1 MTHAES
7 QRLFDAPGP
16 RALRHAPPARR
27 ADVGRVST
35 PSLPAGSA
43 PAEPRDVAA
52 LRRLRTSN
60 PDLAPAVDFQLAW
73 LQTERRVD
81 SRVPLPRTVGA
92 DAVCAA
98 RLAAGRR
105 VLEFDDMVL
114 DWSDLRRLCGQ
125 AADLLR
131 RADFLEPDVEAR
143 ALACL
148 RDAHALPD
156 RAAAL
161 VRSRRRRPMP
171 ERRRSGRSACARTSP
186 ARRRRCCR
194 AWPPPTWQRAT
205 CLVCG
210 GDAEFAAW
218 NGADRRLVCAR
229 CAAQWS
235 FDPARCPHCLDADES
250 ARQSF
255 SDPSRTYRVEACTRC
270 RRYVK
275 GLDEER
281 AGRGVLIAYDPI
293 ATIPL
298 DAAAAQL
305 GFE

>member
-1 MTHAES
+1 
-7 QRLFDAPGP
+7 
-16 RALRHAPPARR
+16 
-27 ADVGRVST
+27 VST
-35 PSLPAGSA
+35 PSPPAGSA

-52 LRRLRTSN
+52 LRRLRTSA

-73 LQTERRVD
+73 LQAERRVD
-81 SRVPLPRTVGA
+81 TRVQLPRTVGA
-92 DAVCAA
+92 DAACAA

-105 VLEFDDMVL
+105 VLEFDDLVI

-131 RADFLEPDVEAR
+131 RADFLEPEVEAR

-148 RDAHALPD
+148 RDAQALPAELRRWFD
-156 RAAAL
+156 REASADHGAAQVWAFGLRPYLTRAAAAL
-161 VRSRRRRPMP
+161 LPRLAV
-171 ERRRSGRSACARTSP
+171 AD
-186 ARRRRCCR
+186 
-194 AWPPPTWQRAT
+194 WQRPT

-210 GDAEFAAW
+210 GDPEFAAW
-218 NGADRRLVCAR
+218 SGADRRLVCAR
-229 CAAQWS
+229 CAAQWP
-235 FDPARCPHCLDADES
+235 FDPARCPHCLDADQS

-255 SDPSRTYRVEACTRC
+255 SDPSRIYRVEACTRC

-275 GLDEER
+275 GLDEDR
-281 AGRGVLIAYDPI
+281 AGRGVLVAYDPI

>member
-1 MTHAES
+1 MMPS
-7 QRLFDAPGP
+7 
-16 RALRHAPPARR
+16 PP
-27 ADVGRVST
+27 
-35 PSLPAGSA
+35 PGSA

-60 PDLAPAVDFQLAW
+60 PDLAPAIDFQLAW
-73 LQTERRVD
+73 LQTERRID

-92 DAVCAA
+92 DALCAT
-98 RLAAGRR
+98 RLAAGAR

-114 DWSDLRRLCGQ
+114 DWSDVRRLCGQ

-148 RDAHALPD
+148 RDARALPIELHRWFD
-156 RAAAL
+156 RDPSADAGAAQVWTIGLRPYLTRAAAAL
-161 VRSRRRRPMP
+161 LPRLAAG
-171 ERRRSGRSACARTSP
+171 E
-186 ARRRRCCR
+186 
-194 AWPPPTWQRAT
+194 WQRAT

-218 NGADRRLVCAR
+218 SGGDRRLVCGR
-229 CAAQWS
+229 CAAQWP
-235 FDPARCPHCLDADES
+235 FDPARCPYCLDANEAS
-250 ARQSF
+250 RQSF
-255 SDPSRTYRVEACTRC
+255 SDPSRTYRVEACTQC

-281 AGRGVLIAYDPI
+281 AGRTVLVAYDPI
-293 ATIPL
+293 ATIPF

>member
-1 MTHAES
+1 
-7 QRLFDAPGP
+7 
-16 RALRHAPPARR
+16 
-27 ADVGRVST
+27 VNV
-35 PSLPAGSA
+35 PSPPAGSA
-43 PAEPRDVAA
+43 PAEPRDIAA
-52 LRRLRTSN
+52 LRRLRTAA

-81 SRVPLPRTVGA
+81 ARVALPRTLGN
-92 DAVCAA
+92 DALCGA
-98 RLAAGRR
+98 RLASGRR
-105 VLEFDDMVL
+105 VLEFDDLVL

-131 RADFLEPDVEAR
+131 RADFLEPDVEAQ

-148 RDAHALPD
+148 RDAQALPVELRRWFD
-156 RAAAL
+156 RDPTVDPAAAQVWTFGLRPYLMRAAAAL
-161 VRSRRRRPMP
+161 LPRLATA
-171 ERRRSGRSACARTSP
+171 E
-186 ARRRRCCR
+186 
-194 AWPPPTWQRAT
+194 WQGAS
-205 CLVCG
+205 CLICG

-218 NGADRRLVCAR
+218 SGADRRLVCGR

-235 FDPARCPHCLDADES
+235 FDPARCPHCLDADGTS
-250 ARQSF
+250 RQSF
-255 SDPSRTYRVEACTRC
+255 SDPSRSYRVEACTHC

-275 GLDEER
+275 GIDEDR

-298 DAAAAQL
+298 DAAASQL

>member
-1 MTHAES
+1 VGGPPP
-7 QRLFDAPGP
+7 RVNAPSP
-16 RALRHAPPARR
+16 
-27 ADVGRVST
+27 
-35 PSLPAGSA
+35 PAGSA

-52 LRRLRTSN
+52 LRRLRTSA
-60 PDLAPAVDFQLAW
+60 PDLAPAIDFQLAW

-81 SRVPLPRTVGA
+81 SRVALPRTVGN
-92 DAVCAA
+92 DALCAA
-98 RLAAGRR
+98 RLAAGSR

-131 RADFLEPDVEAR
+131 RADFLELDVEAR

-148 RDAHALPD
+148 RDARALPIELRHWFD
-156 RAAAL
+156 RDAAADAGTAQVWTFGLRPYLTRAAAAL
-161 VRSRRRRPMP
+161 LQRLSVT
-171 ERRRSGRSACARTSP
+171 E
-186 ARRRRCCR
+186 
-194 AWPPPTWQRAT
+194 WQRAN

-218 NGADRRLVCAR
+218 SGAERRLVCGR
-229 CAAQWS
+229 CAAQWP
-235 FDPARCPHCLDADES
+235 FDPARCPHCLDAHEAS
-250 ARQSF
+250 RQSF
-255 SDPSRTYRVEACTRC
+255 SDPSRCYRVEACTRC

-275 GLDEER
+275 GLDEDR
-281 AGRGVLIAYDPI
+281 AGRSVLIAYDPI